1 MAPINVLNEELRQ
14 GLVERNVLAES
25 KRLVQKWSK
34 TGLLEGNLS
43 ETRKANLARLMEN
56 QAQWLLKEASVQA
69 DIIGF
74 QNVAFPM
81 IRRVFGGLIANELV
95 GVQPMSLPSGLIFY
109 MDYRYDTVKAGNM
122 ADDFAVG
129 ASVFGER
136 ENLQS
141 QLGRGA
147 FYNLG
152 GTSFSQRERVSVAT
166 FSGSWSTPNLGDI
179 DHDPDLSGS
188 FGALRKLTLP
198 SAYSILQ
205 GSGSLYGVGDLKQ
218 WMPLSGTS
226 TSFGATTDGTPVA
239 VGVTTTDVV
248 KVYRRFTKAVGNDV
262 VFIVSGSAATLG
274 NLAGNTALKVS
285 YLVAASLT
293 GGTSGTMVLD
303 PYESDMAAS
312 PTPVIPELDFRI
324 QSEAVTAQPRKL
336 KAKWTPELAQ
346 DLAAYQNL
354 DAEVELTTLMSE
366 QIALEIDR
374 EILADILYQATG
386 ASMFWSRKPGNFVDK
401 NTGAAVTGASFT
413 GNVKDWYDTL
423 IERIIDVGNAI
434 HNKTLRGTA
443 NFLVCNPV
451 VATII
456 EFAQAFRPN
465 LSGDP
470 KESTFTIGAEK
481 IGTLSSRYTV
491 YKDPYFP
498 KPRILI
504 GYKGSGYL
512 EVGYVYAPYV
522 PLIVTPTMYA
532 PEDGTPR
539 KLMMTRYAKK
549 MVRSDFF
556 GRLTVMDL

>member
-1 MAPINVLNEELRQ
+1 MAINVLNEELRQ
-14 GLVERNVLAES
+14 GLVERNVLTES
-25 KRLVQKWSK
+25 KKLVQKWSK
-34 TGLLEGNLS
+34 TGLLDGNLS
-43 ETRKANLARLMEN
+43 EMRKANLARLMEN
-56 QAQWLLKEASVQA
+56 QAQWILKESSSQA

-122 ADDFAVG
+122 ADDFAAG
-129 ASVFGER
+129 ASVFGVR
-136 ENLQS
+136 DNLQS
-141 QLGRGA
+141 QRGEGA
-147 FYNLG
+147 MYNLG
-152 GTSFSQRERVSVAT
+152 GTSFSQRERVSTAT

-205 GSGSLYGVGDLKQ
+205 GSGSLYGTADLKQ

-226 TSFGATTDGTPVA
+226 TSFTSTNDGTPVA
-239 VGVTTTDVV
+239 IGVTATDTV
-248 KVYRRFTKAVGNDV
+248 KVYRRFTKVSGNDL

-312 PTPVIPELDFRI
+312 PTPNIPELDFRI

-374 EILADILYQATG
+374 EILADILYNATG
-386 ASMFWSRKPGNFVDK
+386 ARMYWSRKPGNFVDK
-401 NTGAAVTGASFT
+401 NTGGALTGASFT

-423 IERIIDVGNAI
+423 IERCIDVGNAI

-443 NFLVCNPV
+443 NFLVCNPTV
-451 VATII
+451 CTIL
-456 EFAQAFRPN
+456 EFTLAFKAN
-465 LSGDP
+465 MGMDP
-470 KESTFTIGAEK
+470 KESTFAVGAEK
-481 IGTLSSRYTV
+481 AGTLSNKYTV

-498 KPRILI
+498 KTKILI

-522 PLIVTPTMYA
+522 PLIVTPTIYA

-539 KLMMTRYAKK
+539 KMMMTRYAKK
-549 MVRSDFF
+549 MVRSDFY
-556 GRLTVMDL
+556 GTLTVLDL

>member
-1 MAPINVLNEELRQ
+1 MGLNVLNEQLTE
-14 GLVERNVLAES
+14 GLVERNMIKES
-25 KRLVQKWSK
+25 KRLVEKWSK
-34 TGLLEGNLS
+34 TGLLAGNISEG
-43 ETRKANLARLMEN
+43 RKATLARLMEN
-56 QAQWLLKEASVQA
+56 QAGWLLKEANVQA

-109 MDYRYDTVKAGNM
+109 MDYRYDTVKAGNT

-129 ASVFGER
+129 SSVFGTR
-136 ENLQS
+136 QNLQS
-141 QLGRGA
+141 QDGAGA

-152 GTSFSQRERVSVAT
+152 GTSFSQRERVSTAT
-166 FSGSWSTPNLGDI
+166 FSGSWSTPNMGDI

-188 FGALRKLTLP
+188 FSALRKLTLT

-205 GSGSLYGVGDLKQ
+205 GSGSLYGTADLKQ
-218 WMPLSGTS
+218 WVPLSGTS
-226 TSFGATTDGTPVA
+226 TSFTSTSDGTPVA
-239 VGVTTTDVV
+239 VGATTTDVA
-248 KVYRRFTKAVGNDV
+248 KVYRRFTKVSGNDL

-274 NLAGNTALKVS
+274 NIAGNTALKVS
-285 YLVAASLT
+285 YLVGATLT

-312 PTPVIPELDFRI
+312 PTPQIPELDFRI
-324 QSEAVTAQPRKL
+324 QSEAVTAQSRKL

-366 QIALEIDR
+366 QVALEIDR
-374 EILADILYQATG
+374 EILQDILVGATG
-386 ASMFWSRKPGNFVDK
+386 ARMYWSRKPGNFVDK
-401 NTGAAVTGASFT
+401 NTGAALTGTSFT
-413 GNVKDWYDTL
+413 GNVQDWYSTL
-423 IERIIDVGNAI
+423 VERCIDAGNAI

-451 VATII
+451 VCTIL
-456 EFAQAFRPN
+456 EFTLAFKAQMS
-465 LSGDP
+465 LDP
-470 KESTFTIGAEK
+470 KESTFTVGAEK
-481 IGTLSSRYTV
+481 AGSLSNKYTV

-498 KPRILI
+498 KSKILI
-504 GYKGSGYL
+504 GYKGTGYL
-512 EVGYVYAPYV
+512 EVGYIYAPYV
-522 PLIVTPTMYA
+522 PLIVTPTIYA

-539 KLMMTRYAKK
+539 KMMMTRYAKK
-549 MVRSDFF
+549 MVRSDFYATI
-556 GRLTVMDL
+556 TVMDL